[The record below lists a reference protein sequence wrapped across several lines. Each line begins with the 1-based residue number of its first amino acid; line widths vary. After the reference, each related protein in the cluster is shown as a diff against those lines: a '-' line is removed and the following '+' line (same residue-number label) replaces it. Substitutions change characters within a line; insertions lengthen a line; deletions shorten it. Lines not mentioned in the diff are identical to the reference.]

1 MNKRLKRALIVV
13 CFFYISSVISGC
25 SLIRNNAEYQETKE
39 KCFVNE
45 EDITRFTYNMNEY
58 VILNDTVA
66 SSDLGELVGYIHK
79 LLVIDEQ
86 GNLLEQIDS
95 DKKLVNEIV
104 KISQKYTS
112 EVYTVSYLNIY
123 NTKDNDLDSLIID
136 VNGGF
141 HRAVLVNKIT
151 KNDNLIQFSNIGN
164 ALHSQ
169 KFIISKENCTQLIK
183 GDIVYQITDGIITSD
198 QLGSYLD
205 ILAENILFDMNT
217 KQPIPKEEQNK
228 IDWTGENS
236 KHIQRV
242 NWVYKTIYTI
252 NRTDSETAVA
262 VNINNEYYVAKAISC
277 EE

>member
-1 MNKRLKRALIVV
+1 MSKPLKRGFIIV
-13 CFFYISSVISGC
+13 CFLCISSVISEC
-25 SLIRNNAEYQETKE
+25 SLIRNNTEYQETKE
-39 KCFVNE
+39 KGFVNE
-45 EDITRFTYNMNEY
+45 EDITRFTYNMNDY

-66 SSDLGELVGYIHK
+66 NSDLGEWVGYIHK
-79 LLVIDEQ
+79 LLVVDEQ

-95 DKKLVNEIV
+95 DKKLANEIV

-164 ALHSQ
+164 SLHSQ
-169 KFIISKENCTQLIK
+169 KFTISKENCTQLIK
-183 GDIVYQITDGIITSD
+183 GDIVYQITDEIITSD

-205 ILAENILFDMNT
+205 ILAESILFDMNT
-217 KQPIPKEEQNK
+217 KQPISKEEQNK

-252 NRTDSETAVA
+252 NRTDPETAVA
-262 VNINNEYYVAKAISC
+262 VNINNEYHVAKAISC